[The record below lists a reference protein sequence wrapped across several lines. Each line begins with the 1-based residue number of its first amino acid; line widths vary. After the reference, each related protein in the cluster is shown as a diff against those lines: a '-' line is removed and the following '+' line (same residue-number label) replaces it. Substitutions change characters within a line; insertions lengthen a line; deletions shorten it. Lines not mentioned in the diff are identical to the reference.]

1 MDKTKKRL
9 LQEIS
14 SWKRARLLVTKG
26 LELQNLSLIDKIIS
40 IKILILKI
48 INFYYLKFNSF
59 SKLKI

>member
-26 LELQNLSLIDKIIS
+26 LELQNLSLIDKNIS
-40 IKILILKI
+40 IK
-48 INFYYLKFNSF
+48 Y
-59 SKLKI
+59 